1 MKRLLLFL
9 LVMSQC
15 MLFAQ
20 TGSRRSNGDLLTGTW
35 RCIKCKDSTITTIAF
50 IDMIYRAT
58 AITPEG
64 LKVTEASYKIK
75 GNKIFIKGDDG
86 KKWRHKIVLIDQT
99 SLELKNW
106 KRGNEKFRKTR

>member
-9 LVMSQC
+9 LVMNQC
-15 MLFAQ
+15 LLFAQ
-20 TGSRRSNGDLLTGTW
+20 TGSKRSNGDLLTGTW
-35 RCIKCKDSTITTIAF
+35 RCVKCKDSTLTTIAF
-50 IDMIYRAT
+50 LDKTYRCT

-64 LKVTEASYKIK
+64 LKVTECKYKIK
-75 GNKIFIKGDDG
+75 GSKIFIQAEDG

-106 KRGNEKFRKTR
+106 KRGNETFRKTR